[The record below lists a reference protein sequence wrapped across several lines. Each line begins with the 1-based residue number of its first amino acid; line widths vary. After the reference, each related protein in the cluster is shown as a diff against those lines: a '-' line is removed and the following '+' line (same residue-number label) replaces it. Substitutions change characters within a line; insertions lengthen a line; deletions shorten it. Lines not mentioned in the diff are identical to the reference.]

1 MTAFHVALH
10 GGHAKIVNHF
20 FENYPPKGGEY
31 EDIYRCPESKS
42 NVRLALDTKEPEMVW
57 LVLDKNICTEEE
69 RDAAWEIVKGNKFKS
84 SISPADKYSEFVNL
98 FGTYGGYSLES
109 PGPGPESSPIPDL
122 ATLSM
127 ESSHINGVGAFQ
139 SNGNRRPHPT
149 VQVDSRRSHT
159 ASPVSATFENI
170 QTPTSATSSPRGY
183 RGQHNRRG
191 SFRPHRHSKDK
202 NLAHLPRLTNALPT
216 RMAPLVSHSSTAIV
230 VVVVAN
236 TVVVVV
242 EGVAANRLSMLLTLL
257 PKCHEP

>member
-191 SFRPHRHSKDK
+191 SFRPHRHFQGQESSPSSPVDQRTS
-202 NLAHLPRLTNALPT
+202 NQDGASGQPQFNGYRGRGRGQYRGRGRGRGRGEPSVHAAHA
-216 RMAPLVSHSSTAIV
+216 
-230 VVVVAN
+230 VA
-236 TVVVVV
+236 
-242 EGVAANRLSMLLTLL
+242 
-257 PKCHEP
+257 